1 MKKWLLMLACAFC
14 AVSLSAAEMKI
25 AVIDMGR
32 VFQEYSKTKI
42 NEAKLKKQA
51 EIFKD
56 YSTRLSDQLKK
67 LQEEF
72 KDLRDASQNMAFTAA
87 ERENRRLNAADK
99 YAQVT
104 AKEKELRDYNREK
117 QAELRAEYE
126 KMRDGIIKDIE
137 KVVAAKCVT
146 EGYMLVLDK
155 SGKTLNIRC
164 RQPRHIRPQPQG
176 VWASSYSP
184 PSRQMASPW
193 VRASATFL
201 RPERRIR

>member
-1 MKKWLLMLACAFC
+1 MLACAFC

-87 ERENRRLNAADK
+87 ERENRRLYGNGPGLSDPSF
-99 YAQVT
+99 
-104 AKEKELRDYNREK
+104 R
-117 QAELRAEYE
+117 
-126 KMRDGIIKDIE
+126 
-137 KVVAAKCVT
+137 
-146 EGYMLVLDK
+146 
-155 SGKTLNIRC
+155 SGSFKPGPKHPFSDC
-164 RQPRHIRPQPQG
+164 RRG
-176 VWASSYSP
+176 
-184 PSRQMASPW
+184 
-193 VRASATFL
+193 ASADGFGV
-201 RPERRIR
+201 PV

>member
-56 YSTRLSDQLKK
+56 YSTRLRDQLKK

-155 SGKTLNIRC
+155 SGKTLNNIPTVIYHNPILDITTPVIKTLNTGFNEKEKSN
-164 RQPRHIRPQPQG
+164 Q
-176 VWASSYSP
+176 
-184 PSRQMASPW
+184 
-193 VRASATFL
+193 
-201 RPERRIR
+201 

>member
-104 AKEKELRDYNREK
+104 AKEKEKIQSKARKCGLSTTEYVKQRALGYEPKGIPPDALFVCLEK
-117 QAELRAEYE
+117 LDELA
-126 KMRDGIIKDIE
+126 
-137 KVVAAKCVT
+137 
-146 EGYMLVLDK
+146 DK
-155 SGKTLNIRC
+155 
-164 RQPRHIRPQPQG
+164 
-176 VWASSYSP
+176 ASSPELDEGIYTVLK
-184 PSRQMASPW
+184 QITA
-193 VRASATFL
+193 AFL
-201 RPERRIR
+201 LPGKG

>member
-117 QAELRAEYE
+117 
-126 KMRDGIIKDIE
+126 
-137 KVVAAKCVT
+137 VVAAKCVT

-155 SGKTLNIRC
+155 SGKTLNNIPTVIYHNPILDITTPVIKTLNMGFNEKEKSN
-164 RQPRHIRPQPQG
+164 Q
-176 VWASSYSP
+176 
-184 PSRQMASPW
+184 
-193 VRASATFL
+193 
-201 RPERRIR
+201 

>member
-117 QAELRAEYE
+117 QAELRTEYE

-155 SGKTLNIRC
+155 SGKTLNNIPTVIYHNPILDITTSVIKTLNTGFNEKEKSN
-164 RQPRHIRPQPQG
+164 Q
-176 VWASSYSP
+176 
-184 PSRQMASPW
+184 
-193 VRASATFL
+193 
-201 RPERRIR
+201 

>member
-155 SGKTLNIRC
+155 SGKTLNNIPTVIYHNPILDITTPVIKTLNTGFNDKEIIN
-164 RQPRHIRPQPQG
+164 Q
-176 VWASSYSP
+176 
-184 PSRQMASPW
+184 
-193 VRASATFL
+193 
-201 RPERRIR
+201 

>member
-117 QAELRAEYE
+117 QAELRTEYE

-155 SGKTLNIRC
+155 SGKTLNNIPTVIYHNPILDITTPVIKTLNTGLNEKEKNN
-164 RQPRHIRPQPQG
+164 Q
-176 VWASSYSP
+176 
-184 PSRQMASPW
+184 
-193 VRASATFL
+193 
-201 RPERRIR
+201 

>member
-72 KDLRDASQNMAFTAA
+72 KDLRDASQN
-87 ERENRRLNAADK
+87 RRG
-99 YAQVT
+99 T
-104 AKEKELRDYNREK
+104 GE
-117 QAELRAEYE
+117 
-126 KMRDGIIKDIE
+126 
-137 KVVAAKCVT
+137 
-146 EGYMLVLDK
+146 
-155 SGKTLNIRC
+155 
-164 RQPRHIRPQPQG
+164 
-176 VWASSYSP
+176 P
-184 PSRQMASPW
+184 PS
-193 VRASATFL
+193 
-201 RPERRIR
+201 ERRGQVCAGHGKGKGTPRLQPGKAGGTARGI

>member
-1 MKKWLLMLACAFC
+1 MKKRILTLLCAFC
-14 AVSLSAAEMKI
+14 ALPLFAAEMKI

-32 VFQEYSKTKI
+32 VFQEYTKTKV
-42 NEAKLKKQA
+42 NEARLKKQA

-67 LQEEF
+67 LQSEF
-72 KDLRDASQNMAFTAA
+72 KDLRDASQNMAYTAA

-126 KMRDGIIKDIE
+126 KMRDGILKDIE

-146 EGYMLVLDK
+146 EGYMIVIDK
-155 SGKTLNIRC
+155 SGKTLNNIPTVVYHNAALDITTPVIRTLNTGFS
-164 RQPRHIRPQPQG
+164 RKD
-176 VWASSYSP
+176 SSKK
-184 PSRQMASPW
+184 
-193 VRASATFL
+193 
-201 RPERRIR
+201 

>member
-155 SGKTLNIRC
+155 SGKTLNNIPTVIYHNPILDITTSVIKTLNTGFNEKEKSN
-164 RQPRHIRPQPQG
+164 Q
-176 VWASSYSP
+176 
-184 PSRQMASPW
+184 
-193 VRASATFL
+193 
-201 RPERRIR
+201 

>member
-72 KDLRDASQNMAFTAA
+72 KDLRDASQNMAYTAA

-126 KMRDGIIKDIE
+126 KMRDGILKDIE

-146 EGYMLVLDK
+146 EGYMIVIDK
-155 SGKTLNIRC
+155 SGKTLNNIPTVVYHNAALDITTPVIKTLNTGFSRKD
-164 RQPRHIRPQPQG
+164 
-176 VWASSYSP
+176 SSKK
-184 PSRQMASPW
+184 
-193 VRASATFL
+193 
-201 RPERRIR
+201 

>member
-1 MKKWLLMLACAFC
+1 MKKRLLASLCALC
-14 AVSLSAAEMKI
+14 ALSLSAAEMKI

-32 VFQEYSKTKI
+32 VFQEYTKTKV

-67 LQEEF
+67 LQAEF
-72 KDLRDASQNMAFTAA
+72 KDLRDASQNMAYTAA

-117 QAELRAEYE
+117 QAELRSEYE
-126 KMRDGIIKDIE
+126 KMRDGILKDIE
-137 KVVAAKCVT
+137 RVVSAKCVT
-146 EGYMLVLDK
+146 EGYMLVIDK
-155 SGKTLNIRC
+155 SGKTLNNIPTVVYHNPALDITTPVIKTLNTGFNGKEEKEKKA
-164 RQPRHIRPQPQG
+164 Q
-176 VWASSYSP
+176 
-184 PSRQMASPW
+184 
-193 VRASATFL
+193 
-201 RPERRIR
+201 

>member
-14 AVSLSAAEMKI
+14 VVSLSAAEMKI

-117 QAELRAEYE
+117 QAELRTEYE

-155 SGKTLNIRC
+155 SGKTLNNIPTVIYHNPILDITTPVIKTLNTGLNEKEKNN
-164 RQPRHIRPQPQG
+164 Q
-176 VWASSYSP
+176 
-184 PSRQMASPW
+184 
-193 VRASATFL
+193 
-201 RPERRIR
+201 

>member
-1 MKKWLLMLACAFC
+1 MKKRFLTLLCAFC
-14 AVSLSAAEMKI
+14 ALSLSAAEMKV

-32 VFQEYSKTKI
+32 VFQEYTKTKV
-42 NEAKLKKQA
+42 NEARLKKQA

-67 LQEEF
+67 LQSEF
-72 KDLRDASQNMAFTAA
+72 KDLRDASQNMAYTAA

-126 KMRDGIIKDIE
+126 KMRDGILKDIE

-146 EGYMLVLDK
+146 EGYMIVIDK
-155 SGKTLNIRC
+155 SGKTLNNIPTVVYHNAALDITTPVIKTLNTGFSRKD
-164 RQPRHIRPQPQG
+164 
-176 VWASSYSP
+176 SSKK
-184 PSRQMASPW
+184 
-193 VRASATFL
+193 
-201 RPERRIR
+201 

>member
-87 ERENRRLNAADK
+87 ERENRPKHAADK
-99 YAQVT
+99 
-104 AKEKELRDYNREK
+104 
-117 QAELRAEYE
+117 
-126 KMRDGIIKDIE
+126 
-137 KVVAAKCVT
+137 
-146 EGYMLVLDK
+146 
-155 SGKTLNIRC
+155 
-164 RQPRHIRPQPQG
+164 
-176 VWASSYSP
+176 
-184 PSRQMASPW
+184 
-193 VRASATFL
+193 
-201 RPERRIR
+201 

>member
-99 YAQVT
+99 YAAGHGKGKGTPRLQPGKAGGT
-104 AKEKELRDYNREK
+104 AR
-117 QAELRAEYE
+117 
-126 KMRDGIIKDIE
+126 GI
-137 KVVAAKCVT
+137 
-146 EGYMLVLDK
+146 
-155 SGKTLNIRC
+155 
-164 RQPRHIRPQPQG
+164 
-176 VWASSYSP
+176 
-184 PSRQMASPW
+184 
-193 VRASATFL
+193 
-201 RPERRIR
+201 